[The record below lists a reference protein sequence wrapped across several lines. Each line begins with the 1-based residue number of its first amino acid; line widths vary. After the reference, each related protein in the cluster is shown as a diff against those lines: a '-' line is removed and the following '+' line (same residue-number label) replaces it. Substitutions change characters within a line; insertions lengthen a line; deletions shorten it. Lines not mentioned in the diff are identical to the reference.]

1 MSTSSCPVESASP
14 AVRQWVLRKFPF
26 LRISSSWSTWNFHD
40 VRWRTEVFHFLVI
53 LVHLEIHGV
62 LHAGAMLHVQ
72 DGYTQCWKVRVSL
85 RHVGRHSTRY
95 WQHTCHRRFHPPLGT
110 LLTQEHTG
118 YTGANAMAICPSR
131 RCIPSGTKCWHSF
144 FHSSICPLVIYH
156 KCLVAVVVKPLPRWS
171 RCNHADFLLGELAGA
186 KVKAS

>member
-1 MSTSSCPVESASP
+1 MQGISEHPLINATGSSFWNVNGGHVRLKAPVQRFNSGFCES
-14 AVRQWVLRKFPF
+14 FPF
-26 LRISSSWSTWNFHD
+26 LPISSSWSTWNFHD
-40 VRWRTEVFHFLVI
+40 VRWRTQFFHFLVI

-62 LHAGAMLHVQ
+62 LYAGTMLHVQ
-72 DGYTQCWKVRVSL
+72 DGYTQCWKLRVSL

-95 WQHTCHRRFHPPLGT
+95 WQHACHRRFHPPLGI

-131 RCIPSGTKCWHSF
+131 CCIPSGTKCWHSF

-156 KCLVAVVVKPLPRWS
+156 KCLVAVVVKSKR
-171 RCNHADFLLGELAGA
+171 
-186 KVKAS
+186 